1 MARPEKEK
9 IVAEIADKISSA
21 EGVFLADYKGLTV
34 EEISNLRGKL
44 REASIDFKVV
54 KNTLAR
60 RSVDQVGMNDLIQ
73 YLTGP
78 TAMAFCMADP
88 ITGAK
93 ILAEFQ
99 KQNEKLELKACV
111 FDEHV
116 YDKNYIDQIA
126 KLPSNEQIQ
135 AQTVGIISAPL
146 RGMVGVLSNVLSSMV
161 TVLSEIKKQRE
172 S

>member
-1 MARPEKEK
+1 
-9 IVAEIADKISSA
+9 
-21 EGVFLADYKGLTV
+21 
-34 EEISNLRGKL
+34 
-44 REASIDFKVV
+44 
-54 KNTLAR
+54 
-60 RSVDQVGMNDLIQ
+60 
-73 YLTGP
+73 
-78 TAMAFCMADP
+78 MAFCMADP

-93 ILAEFQ
+93 ILSEFQ
-99 KQNEKLELKACV
+99 KQNEKLALKACV

-126 KLPSNEQIQ
+126 KLPSNEQIL

-146 RGMVGVLSNVLSSMV
+146 RGMVSVLSNVLSSMV

>member
-60 RSVDQVGMNDLIQ
+60 RSVDQVGMD
-73 YLTGP
+73 
-78 TAMAFCMADP
+78 D
-88 ITGAK
+88 
-93 ILAEFQ
+93 
-99 KQNEKLELKACV
+99 
-111 FDEHV
+111 
-116 YDKNYIDQIA
+116 
-126 KLPSNEQIQ
+126 
-135 AQTVGIISAPL
+135 
-146 RGMVGVLSNVLSSMV
+146 
-161 TVLSEIKKQRE
+161 
-172 S
+172 

>member
-9 IVAEIADKISSA
+9 KVAEIADKISSA
-21 EGVFLADYKGLTV
+21 EGIFLADYKGLTV

-44 REASIDFKVV
+44 REASIEFKVV
-54 KNTLAR
+54 KNTLAK
-60 RSVDQVGMNDLIQ
+60 RSVDQLGMDELVQ

-78 TAMAFCMADP
+78 TAMAFCMTDP

-93 ILAEFQ
+93 ILSEFQ
-99 KQNEKLELKACV
+99 KQNEKLALKACV
-111 FDEHV
+111 FDEQI

-126 KLPSNEQIQ
+126 KLPSTEQIQ

-146 RGMVGVLSNVLSSMV
+146 RNLVGVLTNVLSSMV

-172 S
+172 N